1 MDPHGEPGGRHLTA
15 TRRGRPGGALALALG
30 LSVSLSLSVS
40 LPLLLAPGSARA
52 APPSAAPALQLADKD
67 GRIRTQLAS
76 RNAVTISSELA
87 ARIATLALR
96 DGDAFRAGQLL
107 VAFDC
112 ELYQSQLR
120 KAEAG
125 IDAANALVQSNLRL
139 VELNS
144 IGKFEVQQAQA
155 RLKEAQAEAA
165 SQRSVVNRCSI
176 AAPFGG
182 RVARRHAAAH
192 QYVTPGTPLLDIL
205 EGGTLEVQMIVPSKW
220 LAWLKPGAAF
230 TVEVEELG
238 KSFPARV
245 LRLGAQIDPVSQ
257 TLPVVGAIDGEHAA
271 LLPGMSGWAVY
282 PQRPR

>member
-1 MDPHGEPGGRHLTA
+1 MDAHGESGGRELTVGMRVLPAVVLAFSFASGA
-15 TRRGRPGGALALALG
+15 TL
-30 LSVSLSLSVS
+30 
-40 LPLLLAPGSARA
+40 A
-52 APPSAAPALQLADKD
+52 APPATPPAPAPGLQLTDRD

-76 RNAVTISSELA
+76 RNAVTVSSELA

-96 DGDAFRAGQLL
+96 EGDAFRAGQVL

-112 ELYQSQLR
+112 ELYQAQLR

-125 IDAANALVQSNLRL
+125 VEAAGALVQSNLRL
-139 VELNS
+139 AELNS

-155 RLKEAQAEAA
+155 KLKEAQAEAA

-176 AAPFGG
+176 AAPFNG
-182 RVARRHAAAH
+182 RVAKRHAAAH

-238 KSFPARV
+238 RSFPARV

>member
-1 MDPHGEPGGRHLTA
+1 MDAHGEPGGRDLTVD
-15 TRRGRPGGALALALG
+15 GRFLRALATALAFSCG
-30 LSVSLSLSVS
+30 MA
-40 LPLLLAPGSARA
+40 LAGPPVA
-52 APPSAAPALQLADKD
+52 AQAPTPALQLTDKD
-67 GRIRTQLAS
+67 GRIRAQLAS

-96 DGDAFRAGQLL
+96 EGDAFRAGQVL

-112 ELYQSQLR
+112 ALYQTQLR

-125 IDAANALVQSNLRL
+125 IEAASALVQSNLRL
-139 VELNS
+139 AELNS
-144 IGKFEVQQAQA
+144 IGRFEVDQAQA
-155 RLKEAQAEAA
+155 KLKEAQAEAA
-165 SQRSVVNRCSI
+165 SQRTVVNRCSI
-176 AAPFGG
+176 AAPFNG
-182 RVARRHAAAH
+182 RVAKRHAAAH

-205 EGGTLEVQMIVPSKW
+205 EGGPLEVQMIVPSKW

-257 TLPVVGAIDGEHAA
+257 TLPVVGAVDGEHAA

-282 PQRPR
+282 PQRSR

>member
-15 TRRGRPGGALALALG
+15 TRRGRPGGALALALW
-30 LSVSLSLSVS
+30 LS
-40 LPLLLAPGSARA
+40 LPLVVASVSARA
-52 APPSAAPALQLADKD
+52 APPSSAPALQLADKD
-67 GRIRTQLAS
+67 GRIRTQLSS

-96 DGDAFRAGQLL
+96 DGDAFRPGQLL

-220 LAWLKPGAAF
+220 LAWLKPGVAF

-282 PQRPR
+282 PQRQK